1 MKLRLLTILFLII
14 YVLSFTSHIK
24 DFNEGFKDGNHSAL
38 HRTKIYSLKVEI
50 PNNEGDIVI
59 KPNANTFITKGE
71 ATEKVKIETTD
82 QHPNHLSIPI
92 GILMFVFTL
101 LIPVMFIILYK
112 FFKDLYKGIIVSD
125 NQIKRLRFLGYAH
138 LVYAIIE
145 NTLIWCS
152 NQYDQKI
159 AAYYNLILSKEEYNA
174 SLFFIPLILL
184 MIVEVLKQHL
194 RLKEDADLII

>member
-14 YVLSFTSHIK
+14 YALSFTSHIK
-24 DFNEGFKDGNHSAL
+24 DFNEGFKDGNNSAL
-38 HRTKIYSLKVEI
+38 HGTKIYSLKVEI
-50 PNNEGDIVI
+50 PNKEGEVVI

-71 ATEKVKIETTD
+71 STEKVKIETTD
-82 QHPNHLSIPI
+82 KHPNYLSIPI

-101 LIPVMFIILYK
+101 LIPIMFIILYK
-112 FFKDLYKGIIVSD
+112 FFKDLYKGSIVNN

-138 LVYAIIE
+138 LAYAIIE
-145 NTLIWCS
+145 NILIWCS
-152 NQYDQKI
+152 NLYDQKI
-159 AAYYNLILSKEEYNA
+159 AAYYNLTLSKQEYNF

-194 RLKEDADLII
+194 RLKEDADLTI